1 MRQKI
6 LLRKLGL
13 TAAAVILAA
22 AGGLIALFLLRRKL
36 IRSMERFNSLIKE
49 LVNNVNSSARKFEQ
63 YFSVLCTFMKAQ
75 SVYAGATKKSDKVSS
90 RVSKLRVHK
99 QALAL
104 SIERDE
110 EIAAVFGIRRAAD
123 FEKNVTRFFDEDRLP
138 QDNAL
143 YYYEADG
150 GRTEI
155 PLNTAGDLV
164 RAPYRFIAGLTIERE
179 DIYEEEKGGD

>member
-1 MRQKI
+1 
-6 LLRKLGL
+6 
-13 TAAAVILAA
+13 
-22 AGGLIALFLLRRKL
+22 
-36 IRSMERFNSLIKE
+36 
-49 LVNNVNSSARKFEQ
+49 
-63 YFSVLCTFMKAQ
+63 MKAQ